1 MAGMSCPAID
11 EENKNARE
19 LSSAQ
24 RMKMSKELGKLV
36 SKAVSDGIVTEDEGK
51 RLTEQCD
58 LRVAHR
64 AVTELVG
71 AKREYDSASKAAEN
85 RTKHKQGDSF
95 TELVVLRNHSDLV
108 LKRSLKTAPIEF
120 RTGHFRRIAEEFK
133 SLGKKDSK
141 APEDNALKSPNNSTA
156 MPSPDGSAPKS
167 ARSGDEGK

>member
-1 MAGMSCPAID
+1 MAGMSCPVFD
-11 EENKNARE
+11 EKTKNARE
-19 LSSAQ
+19 LSPAE

-71 AKREYDSASKAAEN
+71 AKKDYDSASKAAEN
-85 RTKHKQGDSF
+85 RTKHKQDDSF

-108 LKRSLKTAPIEF
+108 LERSLKTAPIEF
-120 RTGHFRRIAEEFK
+120 RTGHFRRLAEEFK
-133 SLGKKDSK
+133 SLGKKGNK
-141 APEDNALKSPNNSTA
+141 AAGDCTVENPSNSTA

-167 ARSGDEGK
+167 ARSGDDGK